1 MTNEELERHVRLLH
15 HRLKIVEKMIDSI
28 HDTLMYSPPV
38 QHTAMFMDAV
48 EDELAGMREDIDAT
62 VTGLNRVRADSP
74 DTGRS
79 IAEVSQRVNGLTP
92 MQAPRPPVST
102 DFNPFMKLKDVADDI

>member
-1 MTNEELERHVRLLH
+1 MTNDELENHIRLLH
-15 HRLKIVEKMIDSI
+15 RRVTIMGKMIDAM
-28 HDTLMYSPPV
+28 HDTLMYSPPA

-74 DTGRS
+74 DTGRTV
-79 IAEVSQRVNGLTP
+79 AEVSQRVNGL
-92 MQAPRPPVST
+92 APIEVRLPVST